1 MRSMTGFGAGSA
13 DTPSARLVVEVR
25 GVNQRH
31 LDVRVLGA
39 REFASAEG
47 ELRDLVRAA
56 VARGRIDVTVT
67 RLPIASR
74 RRFEVRVRDDLARAY
89 AAALRRLRRSLAMK
103 GTPDVRELLAVP
115 ELLEVREKAP
125 DARVELQGVR
135 RALASA
141 LVAFDR
147 QRRREGRVLAADMTK
162 RVAAIAAVV
171 RRVERELPGL
181 DRVLAQRLR
190 DRAARLL
197 ADVPAEVA
205 RLASDLAQQIDRGD
219 VTEELVRLGS
229 HVQGLRAALRSS
241 DPVGRRIEFLLQ
253 EVQRELN
260 TTGSKLA
267 APALTDAILRAKEDV
282 EKLREQ
288 VQNVE

>member
-13 DTPSARLVVEVR
+13 DTPSARIVVEVR

-39 REFASAEG
+39 REFASSEG
-47 ELRDLVRAA
+47 ELRDIVRAA

-74 RRFEVRVRDDLARAY
+74 RRFEVHVRDDLARAY
-89 AAALRRLRRSLAMK
+89 AGALRRLRRSLAMK
-103 GTPDVRELLAVP
+103 GAPDVRELLAVP

-125 DARVELQGVR
+125 DVRVELQGVR
-135 RALASA
+135 RALAAA

-147 QRRREGRVLAADMTK
+147 QRRQEGRVLAADMTK

-181 DRVLAQRLR
+181 DRLLAQRLR
-190 DRAARLL
+190 ERAARLL
-197 ADVPAEVA
+197 GDVPAEVA

-219 VTEELVRLGS
+219 VTEELVRLDS

-267 APALTDAILRAKEDV
+267 VPALTDAILRAKEDV

>member
-1 MRSMTGFGAGSA
+1 MRSMTGFGAASA
-13 DTPSARLVVEVR
+13 DTPSARITVEVR

-39 REFASAEG
+39 REFASWEG
-47 ELRDLVRAA
+47 ELRDVVRAA
-56 VARGRIDVTVT
+56 VARGRIDVTLT
-67 RLPIASR
+67 RLPIAAR

-89 AAALRRLRRSLAMK
+89 AMALRRLRRSCGFSGA
-103 GTPDVRELLAVP
+103 PDVRELLAVP

-125 DARVELQGVR
+125 DPRAELAGVR
-135 RALASA
+135 RALATA
-141 LVAFDR
+141 LAAFDR
-147 QRRREGRVLAADMTK
+147 QRRREGRVLRADMAK
-162 RVAAIAAVV
+162 RVDAIAAVV
-171 RRVERELPGL
+171 RRVKRELPAL
-181 DRVLAQRLR
+181 DRLLAQRLR
-190 DRAARLL
+190 ERTARLL
-197 ADVPAEVA
+197 GDAPADVA
-205 RLASDLAQQIDRGD
+205 RLAAELVQQIDRGD

-229 HVQGLRAALRSS
+229 HVQGLRAALRAVE
-241 DPVGRRIEFLLQ
+241 PVGRRIEFLLQ

-267 APALTDAILRAKEDV
+267 VPALTDAILRAKEDV